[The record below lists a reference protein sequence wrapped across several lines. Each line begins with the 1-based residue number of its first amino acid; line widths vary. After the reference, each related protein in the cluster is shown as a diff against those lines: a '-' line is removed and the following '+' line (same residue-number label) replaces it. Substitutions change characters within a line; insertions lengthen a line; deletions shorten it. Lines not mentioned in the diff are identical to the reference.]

1 MGLVRSDHSAAYLRD
16 AVVLDLGEM
25 AAQGQALRERAKKDA
40 DRIVA
45 EAEQKVE
52 QLLAVQREEGY
63 RAGYESGKKDGFGK
77 GVEEGRN
84 HATAQAASDIE
95 TALQSWNEA
104 LTQYVSIREQL
115 QQEAKHDVL
124 RLALDMGKRI
134 VHRFV
139 EQDPTIIE
147 SQLEETL
154 HLLVTKTKVIIHV
167 NPNDLE
173 TAQMT
178 LPSVLERMEHCD
190 EGTVAADST
199 IHPGGCFVRTESGDI
214 DAQIDTQIRRIVETL
229 LPSGGDETDDD
240 PIRETDVG
248 AEGNETKA
256 IEEGAVEEG
265 EVEGVRFMGSSEE
278 AGSDDGS
285 QRKGGDAESMLVD
298 SFLSDDSGDSV
309 PGDDR
314 FDNEIEGEGD
324 NEDKVDKGDNGSS
337 TNDEDNE
344 NEDSVDGSGSS

>member
-25 AAQGQALRERAKKDA
+25 AAQGQALRERAKRDA
-40 DRIVA
+40 DRIVS

-63 RAGYESGKKDGFGK
+63 RAGYESGYKDGFGQ

-84 HATAQAASDIE
+84 HAAAQAASDIE
-95 TALQSWNEA
+95 TSLQCWNDALVHF
-104 LTQYVSIREQL
+104 LSIREQL

-134 VHRFV
+134 VHRLV

-154 HLLVTKTKVIIHV
+154 HLLVTKTKVIIRV

-173 TAQMT
+173 TAQMI
-178 LPSVLERMEHCD
+178 LPSLLGRLEHCD
-190 EGTVAADST
+190 EGTIAADAT

-214 DAQIDTQIRRIVETL
+214 DGQIDTQIRRIVETL
-229 LPSGGDETDDD
+229 LPSGGDETDND
-240 PIRETDVG
+240 PVRETDVE

-256 IEEGAVEEG
+256 IEEGAVE
-265 EVEGVRFMGSSEE
+265 GVRFMGASEE
-278 AGSDDGS
+278 AGSDEGS
-285 QRKGGDAESMLVD
+285 QREGGEAESMLVD

-309 PGDDR
+309 LGEDR
-314 FDNEIEGEGD
+314 LDNEIESEGD
-324 NEDKVDKGDNGSS
+324 NENMSDDGGGTQDE
-337 TNDEDNE
+337 NDENK
-344 NEDSVDGSGSS
+344 DSVDGSGSS